1 MFINPAET
9 VGDGNLIHSQY
20 EVFKHEDASRDDPGF
35 DAWRFCE
42 ALSLITGGAVRAAA
56 WWSHLDED
64 HICKVRTSLG
74 YGYSRDAVHD
84 HVPSGASGNAT
95 ETTVQ
100 EALALYRARRGLDTE
115 TARRLVV
122 PIDRWIR
129 SRTDRLTVDKFIDL
143 GIALESL
150 YINEGSTTELR
161 FSLALR
167 AA

>member
-1 MFINPAET
+1 M
-9 VGDGNLIHSQY
+9 
-20 EVFKHEDASRDDPGF
+20 
-35 DAWRFCE
+35 
-42 ALSLITGGAVRAAA
+42 
-56 WWSHLDED
+56 
-64 HICKVRTSLG
+64 
-74 YGYSRDAVHD
+74 
-84 HVPSGASGNAT
+84 
-95 ETTVQ
+95 Q